1 MLTSS
6 WGLAL
11 VAFVSQKCFTISL
24 YTKAKK
30 FQPLFLKKRD
40 KNNQVE
46 EEQRDP
52 SSILINLLSKYTMG
66 FRQTKSSQ
74 KRQHQQHHSTEI
86 SKCSKS
92 QLTCLFIQ
100 TCQTLFTFLKKYSFR
115 DYQNIF
121 KGKEAVPYQKF
132 DTSTSQLGFRCQYTW
147 GMQFF
152 LGYYLS

>member
-1 MLTSS
+1 
-6 WGLAL
+6 
-11 VAFVSQKCFTISL
+11 
-24 YTKAKK
+24 
-30 FQPLFLKKRD
+30 
-40 KNNQVE
+40 
-46 EEQRDP
+46 
-52 SSILINLLSKYTMG
+52 MG

-92 QLTCLFIQ
+92 RLTCLFIQ

-152 LGYYLS
+152 LGYYLSWIYNWFPLQDWSYLNLHGVTRVFMRCPWWGVICYMCWKAPASKTFELLNILPCVGHNTLSSQ